1 MKHVYGS
8 LLAAAL
14 LLVGAASAARAAAPI
29 EVGYMPIIPDA
40 QAFVVLGG
48 ATAHDPLAGT
58 HLVEF
63 QDGPTIVQALLAGQ
77 LDVAYVGI
85 GPAMVARG
93 KGADIRIVASNIVDQ
108 INLLALGDLAPYFA
122 NGDPATA
129 FARFAAAKGRKPVIT
144 TFARGSTPTAVLE
157 HWLRDMAHVDPDS
170 YRIVYQG
177 AAQAQQALLVGA
189 VDAATV
195 PEPAASIVMAR
206 RPGARIVVPGS
217 QMFPDQPGAVLLVRQ
232 QLINRDP
239 AWVQA
244 LVDAQVEATRLLND
258 QPQKVLPAVQKYV
271 GGGRLPAKVVLDAL
285 RRSHFEANPHR
296 ILSSTQRMHDFQ
308 VQTGVLHGKLDAAG
322 LFDTSFYDHVG
333 R

>member
-1 MKHVYGS
+1 MRHVYGS
-8 LLAAAL
+8 LLGAAL
-14 LLVGAASAARAAAPI
+14 LLVGATAGARAAAPV

-48 ATAHDPLAGT
+48 ETAANPLAKT

-63 QDGPTIVQALLAGQ
+63 QDGPAIVQALLAGQ

-85 GPAMVARG
+85 GPAMVART

-122 NGDPATA
+122 DGEPATA

-144 TFARGSTPTAVLE
+144 TFARGSTPAAVLE
-157 HWLRDMAHVDPDS
+157 HWLKDVAHVDPAS

-206 RPGARIVVPGS
+206 RPGAKIVVPGS
-217 QMFPDQPGAVLLVRQ
+217 RMFPDQPGAVLVVRQ
-232 QLINRDP
+232 RLIDRDP
-239 AWVQA
+239 TYVQE
-244 LVDAQVEATRLLND
+244 LVDAQVAATRLLNE

-271 GGGRLPAKVVLDAL
+271 GGGRLPANVVLAAL

-296 ILSSTQRMHDFQ
+296 ILASTQRMRDFQ
-308 VQTGVLHGKLDAAG
+308 VQTGVLKGKLDVTR
-322 LFDTSFYDHVG
+322 LFDTRFYDHVG
-333 R
+333 E